1 MVCLQV
7 HASQNINVLLY
18 HGKAK
23 DSVASARS
31 LAAYSVVITSYTVVA
46 NECTTVVTKVA
57 KGTSDAPIDLAS
69 DDEDERAPPTA
80 DRCRASVLCCTLCRV
95 LESGCHL
102 TAPAG
107 GVCNATPV
115 ADCR

>member
-1 MVCLQV
+1 M

-80 DRCRASVLCCTLCRV
+80 VRRCCAARCVESLRAGV
-95 LESGCHL
+95 HL